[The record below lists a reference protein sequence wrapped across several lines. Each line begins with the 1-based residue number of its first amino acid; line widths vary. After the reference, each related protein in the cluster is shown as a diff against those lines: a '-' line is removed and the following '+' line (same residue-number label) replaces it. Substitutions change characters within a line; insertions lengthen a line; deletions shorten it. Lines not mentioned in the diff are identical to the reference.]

1 MSTGDVRRN
10 QSANLFNSSKKA
22 GEKINQRSKPLW
34 QEDKNTSG
42 IVLDTPSTSTLIGEE
57 PQPNLNLLFI
67 YKQREKQT
75 TYLPIKVN
83 RLQDRN
89 T

>member
-1 MSTGDVRRN
+1 MSTGDVRRS

-22 GEKINQRSKPLW
+22 GEKINQRSKALW

-42 IVLDTPSTSTLIGEE
+42 IVLDAPSTSTLIGEE
-57 PQPNLNLLFI
+57 PQPNLNLLLT

-75 TYLPIKVN
+75 TYLAIKVN